1 MCATAHV
8 LVGAHTRMYTLAT
21 ECGERRRR
29 RRSRGHVYRTC
40 IHAWGSLLHVHVTH
54 TPHTE
59 FRPRQPRAHVS
70 ARRTAERIEGTRFF
84 SFSPLSLS
92 LPPSSSSFSS
102 SSRAFR
108 SFQPRKRLS
117 RGWGEGRGR
126 LGSIGSIRNGEDQ
139 REGEFRRELS
149 LRRVLIA
156 EEKRRDGR

>member
-1 MCATAHV
+1 MANAAAAAAAAATYIERV
-8 LVGAHTRMYTLAT
+8 YTRGAPYYTYTSRTRRTQSFAPAN
-21 ECGERRRR
+21 
-29 RRSRGHVYRTC
+29 HARTC
-40 IHAWGSLLHVHVTH
+40 LRAEQLSGSR
-54 TPHTE
+54 E
-59 FRPRQPRAHVS
+59 RA
-70 ARRTAERIEGTRFF
+70 
-84 SFSPLSLS
+84 SFLSRHSLSLS
-92 LPPSSSSFSS
+92 PPFFFFSS